1 LLNDAA
7 TAVPDAEISKA
18 AVINLVIHFS
28 EIIAGAKIQTF
39 AYIVLDEVKVKR
51 WREANRTHSMA

>member
-1 LLNDAA
+1 
-7 TAVPDAEISKA
+7 VPDAEISKA
-18 AVINLVIHFS
+18 AAINLIIHFS

>member
-1 LLNDAA
+1 
-7 TAVPDAEISKA
+7 
-18 AVINLVIHFS
+18 VINLVIHFS